1 MHCTPDRIAPWSSH
15 PHRDRRDRAHP
26 HRPRHP
32 SPAFTLAEVLAALV
46 FLAIVIP
53 VTIEGLRVAH
63 RASQSALRQSIALRL
78 AESILEEWQ
87 LPGSPLAGQSTGIA
101 YDGPFAFPWNLRVE
115 PWPVDALSLVTIE
128 IRYPLQER
136 EQSVELSTLVTS
148 TLW

>member
-1 MHCTPDRIAPWSSH
+1 MHFTPDRIAPWSSH
-15 PHRDRRDRAHP
+15 PHRDRQGR
-26 HRPRHP
+26 RHP
-32 SPAFTLAEVLAALV
+32 AAFTLAEVLAALV

-87 LPGSPLAGQSTGIA
+87 LPGSPLAGQSSGVA
-101 YDGPFAFPWNLRVE
+101 YDGPFAYPWNLRVE
-115 PWPVDALSLVTIE
+115 PWPVDALSLVTVE
-128 IRYPLQER
+128 IRYPLQES

>member
-1 MHCTPDRIAPWSSH
+1 MHFTPDRIAPWSSH
-15 PHRDRRDRAHP
+15 PHRDRRDR
-26 HRPRHP
+26 RHP
-32 SPAFTLAEVLAALV
+32 AAFTLAEVLAALV

-87 LPGSPLAGQSTGIA
+87 LPGSPLAGQSSGIA
-101 YDGPFAFPWNLRVE
+101 YDGPFAYPWNLRVE
-115 PWPVDALSLVTIE
+115 PWPVDALSLVTLE
-128 IRYPLQER
+128 IRYPLQES
-136 EQSVELSTLVTS
+136 EPSVELSTLVTS